1 MNSNSEQFTTIPE
14 AAGRFAA
21 NETVLLVAEMPDL
34 ECHFCAAAIS
44 FAGSYLTRMN
54 RDRESGLLV
63 AMDHLRVNELSMNL
77 VEQSGITGLRQPSF
91 VESVDLR
98 GGIDSSSTAYGDSAT
113 IRALA
118 DPNYSSADF
127 STPGAVQPVRATEGG
142 VLRRAGFP
150 EAAVDLAQLAGMS
163 PIAVLSQ
170 MVSSDAKDLS
180 IEEVFAVARDEN
192 MAVVR
197 LAHLIEHRRRGE
209 KLVRSMAETTLPT
222 EYGEFRAYAFRDLTT
237 GEDHMAVVMGD
248 ITGDPPLVRVHDE
261 CLTGDA
267 FGSLRC
273 DCGSQLQAAL
283 EMVAAAGRGV
293 VLYMRQEGRGIGLTN
308 KLRAYGLQDRGFDT
322 VEANLELGF
331 QPDER
336 DYGVGAQILTEL
348 GLARIRLLTNNP
360 RKRSEISGYGLEI
373 VEQVPLVIAPS
384 EHNARYL
391 STKEEKMGHIF
402 STGESRQTTS

>member
-1 MNSNSEQFTTIPE
+1 MNSNSERFTSIPE
-14 AAGRFAA
+14 AVGRFAA

-34 ECHFCAAAIS
+34 ECHFCTAATA

-54 RDRESGLLV
+54 REREAGLLV
-63 AMDHLRVNELSMNL
+63 AMDHLRLKELGINP
-77 VEQSGITGLRQPSF
+77 VEQSGISGLRLPSF
-91 VESVDLR
+91 VETVDLR
-98 GGIDSSSTAYGDSAT
+98 RMDSSSAACGDSAT

-118 DPNYSSADF
+118 DPNYSAADF

-170 MVSSDAKDLS
+170 MVSSDANNLS
-180 IEEVFAVARDEN
+180 IEEVFAVARTEN
-192 MAVVR
+192 IAVVR

-222 EYGEFRAYAFRDLTT
+222 EYGKFRVYAFRDLTT

-248 ITGDPPLVRVHDE
+248 IIGDPPLVRVHDE

-273 DCGSQLQAAL
+273 DCGPQLQAAL
-283 EMVAAAGRGV
+283 AMVAAAGRGV

-308 KLRAYGLQDRGFDT
+308 KLKAYGLQDRGFDT

-331 QPDER
+331 RPDER

-360 RKRSEISGYGLEI
+360 RKRIEISGYGLEI
-373 VEQVPLVIAPS
+373 VEQVPLVIPPG

-402 STGESRQTTS
+402 SPGESRQTTS